1 MFANQFG
8 AFYEPMTVMT
18 TPVHAATGLTTI
30 TLDSFEGVTGHIV
43 GPNWTRIKQLQKNF
57 QETFPGFDFAA
68 EYEDGA
74 FSFTL
79 AAIPA
84 AVAYINATIGL
95 EIAMANEA
103 IHTNPD
109 FAGAVIGKGG
119 KGLRNIE
126 ASLGN
131 NCTIY
136 HDEGA
141 FYVKFK
147 WDTPTTERA
156 KTLQSVKEAIFGR
169 ADWLEERLSDA
180 SSSDTGSVES
190 AETLADSEASDVSQ
204 LSELFSEMSPTPS
217 EAHYE

>member
-1 MFANQFG
+1 MV
-8 AFYEPMTVMT
+8 VMT
-18 TPVHAATGLTTI
+18 TPVHAGTYLTTI
-30 TLDSFEGVTGHIV
+30 TLDSFEGVTRHIV

-68 EYEDGA
+68 EYKDGA

-84 AVAYINATIGL
+84 AVAYLNATIGL

-119 KGLRNIE
+119 KALRNIE
-126 ASLGN
+126 AGLGN

-136 HDEGA
+136 HDQGA

-147 WDTPTTERA
+147 WDTPTVERA
-156 KTLQSVKEAIFGR
+156 TTMEKAKEAIAGR

-180 SSSDTGSVES
+180 SSSVAGSVES
-190 AETLADSEASDVSQ
+190 VETIANSEASDVSQ
-204 LSELFSEMSPTPS
+204 LSDFFSEMSPTPS
-217 EAHYE
+217 EAHSEHN

>member
-1 MFANQFG
+1 MA
-8 AFYEPMTVMT
+8 VMT
-18 TPVHAATGLTTI
+18 TPVHVASGLTTI
-30 TLDSFEGVTGHIV
+30 TIVSFEGVTGHIV
-43 GPNWTRIKQLQKNF
+43 GPSWARIKQLQTNF
-57 QETFPGFDFAA
+57 QETFPGFDFSA
-68 EYEDGA
+68 EYDDGA

-84 AVAYINATIGL
+84 AVAYLNATIGL

-126 ASLGN
+126 TSLGN

-156 KTLQSVKEAIFGR
+156 MTLQSAKEAIFGR
-169 ADWLEERLSDA
+169 AEWLEERLSDA
-180 SSSDTGSVES
+180 SSSEAGSVES
-190 AETLADSEASDVSQ
+190 VETIANSEASDVSQ

-217 EAHYE
+217 EAHSEEF